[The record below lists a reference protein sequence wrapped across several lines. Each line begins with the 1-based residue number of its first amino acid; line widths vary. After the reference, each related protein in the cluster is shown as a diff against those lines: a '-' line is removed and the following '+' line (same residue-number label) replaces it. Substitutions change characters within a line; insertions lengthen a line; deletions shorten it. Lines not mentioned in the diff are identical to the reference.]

1 MLRTAALAASTL
13 QDLYASEI
21 NFTVSSFWDCGF
33 RWKLGDDVNGFVAE
47 GSAATFERAVSDL
60 AHAAIEHFP
69 NTAFARGYRS

>member
-1 MLRTAALAASTL
+1 MLRTADLATSTL
-13 QDLYASEI
+13 QGLYESEI
-21 NFTVSSFWDCGF
+21 NLTVSSFWDCGF

-69 NTAFARGYRS
+69 DSAFARAAQS